1 MLRIF
6 LLNIISIYI
15 LRNYNMNYTDY
26 KGLSKFLKF
35 FINRPN
41 HLARYLI
48 ENDALNK
55 DFLKKIS
62 SIDKSDVDE
71 SNLISVYFL
80 DINQMNNFFNKLIEN
95 KDTQLDSNENLIEEL
110 EKELQIC
117 LFEERYEDAIRIR
130 DYLKNIK
137 NKKVTK
143 P

>member
-1 MLRIF
+1 
-6 LLNIISIYI
+6 
-15 LRNYNMNYTDY
+15 MNYTDY

-35 FINRPN
+35 FISRPN

-62 SIDKSDVDE
+62 SIDKADVDE

-80 DINQMNNFFNKLIEN
+80 DINQMNNFFNRLIEN
-95 KDTQLDSNENLIEEL
+95 GGGQLDSNENLIEEL
-110 EKELQIC
+110 EKELQNC

>member
-1 MLRIF
+1 MLKNFPSSIT
-6 LLNIISIYI
+6 SIYI
-15 LRNYNMNYTDY
+15 LRNCNMNYTDY
-26 KGLSKFLKF
+26 KGLAKFLKF

-48 ENDALNK
+48 ENDALDK
-55 DFLKKIS
+55 EFLKKIS
-62 SIDKSDVDE
+62 SIDKSDNDE

-80 DINQMNNFFNKLIEN
+80 DINQMNSFFKKLIEN
-95 KDTQLDSNENLIEEL
+95 NDNPLDDDKNLVEEL
-110 EKELQIC
+110 EKELQNC

-143 P
+143 S

>member
-1 MLRIF
+1 
-6 LLNIISIYI
+6 
-15 LRNYNMNYTDY
+15 MNHTDY

-62 SIDKSDVDE
+62 SIDRSDVDE

-95 KDTQLDSNENLIEEL
+95 KDAQLDSNENLIEEL

>member
-1 MLRIF
+1 MGY
-6 LLNIISIYI
+6 S
-15 LRNYNMNYTDY
+15 DY
-26 KGLSKFLKF
+26 KNLSKFLKF

-48 ENDALNK
+48 DNEALNK
-55 DFLKKIS
+55 EFLSKIS
-62 SIDKSDVDE
+62 SLDNSEMDE
-71 SNLISVYFL
+71 SKLISVYFL
-80 DINQMNNFFNKLIEN
+80 DINQMNNFFKKLIEKN
-95 KDTQLDSNENLIEEL
+95 DSNYSDNNLIEEL
-110 EKELQIC
+110 EKELQNC